1 MKKTI
6 RSSETIIGN
15 LFSEV
20 EIICSRINDIEKT
33 YLHTLNSHLKTR
45 LVTELINLSK
55 RLEEINSI
63 SSLIKESS
71 CEDLTISS
79 ILIEKCSRKL
89 KYISLKSKLFFS

>member
-1 MKKTI
+1 MKNTI
-6 RSSETIIGN
+6 RASETIIGN

-33 YLHTLNSHLKTR
+33 HLHTLDSNLKSR
-45 LVTELINLSK
+45 LVNEVINLSK

-63 SSLIKESS
+63 SYSIKESS

-89 KYISLKSKLFFS
+89 KYLSLKNKLFFR